1 MACRSSQ
8 PLTKKKSKTIEM
20 ISLIVNKPAVCID
33 MRIVVM
39 MSLNGDWGQQHDSQ
53 DQLQKIYDDLIRI
66 YCKIAN
72 STLLSLGRYR
82 STWNLFISTHK
93 NIQLVARVIASH
105 LSINFQCC
113 EESLSWNY
121 DDISMMTM
129 IALWRSSISL
139 YRHERSRRL
148 ISFSLVVFRRQWT
161 RFQHQNNDDDRW
173 IIFPC
178 FPKSRALE
186 HWATD
191 NWDIRSSRSSC
202 NNSPYQTHFIRHKN
216 WN

>member
-1 MACRSSQ
+1 MTPRFGSNFMACRSSQ

-53 DQLQKIYDDLIRI
+53 DQLQKIYDDLIKI

-105 LSINFQCC
+105 LSINF
-113 EESLSWNY
+113 LSSARNLSRETMTIFLWWLWSHY
-121 DDISMMTM
+121 DGLPSHSTDTSARAGSSASRMLFFADSEHVFNIKITTM
-129 IALWRSSISL
+129 ID
-139 YRHERSRRL
+139 E
-148 ISFSLVVFRRQWT
+148 
-161 RFQHQNNDDDRW
+161 
-173 IIFPC
+173 
-178 FPKSRALE
+178 
-186 HWATD
+186 
-191 NWDIRSSRSSC
+191 
-202 NNSPYQTHFIRHKN
+202 
-216 WN
+216 